1 MTLCGRV
8 TKRME
13 SVVLKLQKAAVCF
26 ESREHQVR
34 NQGTSDNVHLGA
46 SIKSYRTGLLALKGS
61 CLRKY
66 GRPHEINCQEVSKRF
81 WSRSK
86 LWHHHAQN
94 LNCDRFALFS
104 SRRKLSSPL
113 SSDNVSPSAKHSSE
127 NASESV
133 PDEGV
138 HESPASL
145 TSLVEDLNKLKLWLS
160 SNGAYL
166 GHIDVGA
173 DSTGGLGLVATQ
185 AVKKGERLIGLPKH
199 LQLTYEEKSRGE
211 DASLLPLIERI
222 PDQLWGV
229 KLGMKLLSERAKV
242 KGEWWPYILN
252 LPQKFSLPMFWGKSA
267 SFWRLPL
274 LSANYRFCRVGW
286 SD

>member
-1 MTLCGRV
+1 MTLCGSI

-26 ESREHQVR
+26 ERREHQVR
-34 NQGTSDNVHLGA
+34 NHGTSDNVHLGA
-46 SIKSYRTGLLALKGS
+46 SITTYRTSLMALKGS

-66 GRPHEINCQEVSKRF
+66 GRPHETNCHKISKRF
-81 WSRSK
+81 WNKSK
-86 LWHHHAQN
+86 LWHHHAEN
-94 LNCDRFALFS
+94 VVCDRFALFS
-104 SRRKLSSPL
+104 NRRKLLSSL

-127 NASESV
+127 NASEIASESV

-138 HESPASL
+138 HESPTSL

-173 DSTGGLGLVATQ
+173 DSTGGLGLVASR

-199 LQLTYEEKSRGE
+199 LQLTYDEKSRGE

-252 LPQKFSLPMFWGKSA
+252 LPQKFSLPMFWGK
-267 SFWRLPL
+267 
-274 LSANYRFCRVGW
+274 
-286 SD
+286 